1 MPQNRTTPISL
12 ETALSGDLPDI
23 TSMGRMIFDPVWQ
36 RTLHSSN
43 NFELIHV
50 IRGRLTVLLPRRQ
63 IPVGPGETVL
73 IPIHTRHRD
82 DFDPASGLEV
92 FMAHFQW
99 QAASVYFKALGPQPL
114 PPLAPATSA
123 EISRIVHRL
132 QTDFIAGGLG
142 EKLVARA
149 HLLTLLLLL
158 LRESR
163 RQRTGEPRAALRAFG
178 DRRRKALMLQARQ
191 YLETHYAEPLTLES
205 IASALQVSAYY
216 LSHVFSEE
224 NDFTLF
230 ATLTTLRMEKARL
243 LLRAGNQSV
252 AEIARAVGYDN
263 SNYFSKVFR
272 RYFGVAPRAALDFR
286 PPAAARR

>member
-1 MPQNRTTPISL
+1 MPHPSQSAL
-12 ETALSGDLPDI
+12 ESALAGELPDI
-23 TSMGRMIFDPVWQ
+23 SAMGRMIFDPIWQ
-36 RTLHSSN
+36 QSMHRSGRY
-43 NFELIHV
+43 ELIHV
-50 IRGRLTVLLPRRQ
+50 IRGRLTVILPRRP

-73 IPIHTRHRD
+73 IPINTRHRD
-82 DFDPASGLEV
+82 DFDLAGGLEV
-92 FMAHFQW
+92 FMVSFTWSGGRAF
-99 QAASVYFKALGPQPL
+99 FKALGPQPI
-114 PPLAPATSA
+114 PSLAPVTAA

-132 QTDFIAGGLG
+132 QADFIAGGAG

-163 RQRTGEPRAALRAFG
+163 RQRTGEIHTALHAFG

-191 YLETHYAEPLTLES
+191 YLESHYAEPLTLER
-205 IASALQVSAYY
+205 IASDLKVSAYY

-230 ATLTTLRMEKARL
+230 ATLTTLRMEKARA
-243 LLRAGNQSV
+243 LLRDGRLSV
-252 AEIARAVGYDN
+252 AETARTVGYDN

-272 RYFGVAPRAALDFR
+272 RHFGVAPRAACDFR
-286 PPAAARR
+286 AATVHK